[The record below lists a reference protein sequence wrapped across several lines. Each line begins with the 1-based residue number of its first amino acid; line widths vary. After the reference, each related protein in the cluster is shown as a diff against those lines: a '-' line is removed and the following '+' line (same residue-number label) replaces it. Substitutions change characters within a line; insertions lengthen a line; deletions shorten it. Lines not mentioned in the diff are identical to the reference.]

1 MVWVRVR
8 MHLMAGASVAME
20 VVRSMLMSV
29 LKAQSCRWDVMVEEV
44 QLAGEEFGKR
54 PMQNQTTDIQVLPA
68 SRQALAVVEE
78 EDVGMELKE
87 QVAVLSNGVVDI
99 QGIRER
105 NPDEEF
111 DLDRNMALQLYY
123 C

>member
-1 MVWVRVR
+1 
-8 MHLMAGASVAME
+8 
-20 VVRSMLMSV
+20 
-29 LKAQSCRWDVMVEEV
+29 MVEVV

-54 PMQNQTTDIQVLPA
+54 PMQNQTTNIQVLPM
-68 SRQALAVVEE
+68 STQALAVVE

-99 QGIRER
+99 QGIREW
-105 NPDEEF
+105 NPDEES
-111 DLDRNMALQLYY
+111 DPGKNMALQPYY

>member
-1 MVWVRVR
+1 
-8 MHLMAGASVAME
+8 MAGASVAME

-29 LKAQSCRWDVMVEEV
+29 SKVQRCRWNVTVEEV

-54 PMQNQTTDIQVLPA
+54 SMQNQTTDIQVLPM
-68 SRQALAVVEE
+68 SRQALAVVEEE

-105 NPDEEF
+105 NPDEES
-111 DLDRNMALQLYY
+111 DPDKNMALQLYY